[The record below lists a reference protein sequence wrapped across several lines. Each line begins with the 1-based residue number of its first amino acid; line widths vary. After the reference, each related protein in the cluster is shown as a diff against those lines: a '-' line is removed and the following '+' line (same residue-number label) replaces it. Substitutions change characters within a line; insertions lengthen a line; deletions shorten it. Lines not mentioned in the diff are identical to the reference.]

1 MSDIREI
8 SAALGDRAEEL
19 CRRYLPEGRREGSW
33 WLVGDIDGTPGRS
46 LILRLA
52 GPGSERPG
60 WWTDTATGERGDL
73 LDLIRHHHGGDMAC
87 ALKEAR
93 RLLALDPAPLP
104 CPAASC
110 GHASSGP
117 LSPSGRSVAARRLWA
132 LCEPLAGSAA
142 EAYLAARGIDR
153 QALGG
158 TAKSLRAHLGLWHR
172 DSGERLTL
180 PGLVAAVR
188 DDAGHIVGVH
198 KTFLDPNQ
206 PAKAPVE
213 SPRQSRG
220 AVHGIG
226 VRLGKP
232 APGGD
237 LLVGEGIETVL
248 SLRMAF
254 PHLPAVAALS
264 AGSLAAL
271 NLPWTPARLLIAADR
286 DRSRAGLR
294 CARTLMQRVREDGI
308 TAVMLIPKGGD
319 FNDDLLTFGPP
330 ALAAR
335 VQNQLRRRGEKTI

>member
-1 MSDIREI
+1 MGR
-8 SAALGDRAEEL
+8 ALR
-19 CRRYLPEGRREGSW
+19 
-33 WLVGDIDGTPGRS
+33 
-46 LILRLA
+46 
-52 GPGSERPG
+52 
-60 WWTDTATGERGDL
+60 
-73 LDLIRHHHGGDMAC
+73 
-87 ALKEAR
+87 EAR

-104 CPAASC
+104 CPAEPC
-110 GHASSGP
+110 GHASSCP
-117 LSPSGRSVAARRLWA
+117 QSPSGRGSAARRLWA
-132 LCEPLAGSAA
+132 LCGPLAGSHA
-142 EAYLAARGIDR
+142 EAYLAARGISG

-158 TAKSLRAHLGLWHR
+158 TTKSLRAHPGLWHR
-172 DSGERLTL
+172 DGGKRLTL

-198 KTFLDPNQ
+198 KTFLDPAR
-206 PAKAPVE
+206 PARARVE

-254 PHLPAVAALS
+254 PDLPAVAALS
-264 AGSLAAL
+264 AGSLATL

-286 DRSRAGLR
+286 DRPGLR

-308 TAVMLIPKGGD
+308 TAVVLLPKGGD
-319 FNDDLLTFGPP
+319 FNDDLLALGPP
-330 ALAAR
+330 ALTTR
-335 VQNQLRRRGEKTI
+335 VQNQLRRRGERAI

>member
-33 WLVGDIDGTPGRS
+33 WLVGDIDGAPGRS

-73 LDLIRHHHGGDMAC
+73 LDLMRHHHGGDMAC

-93 RLLALDPAPLP
+93 RLLDPAPLP
-104 CPAASC
+104 CPAGPS
-110 GHASSGP
+110 GRASSGP

-142 EAYLAARGIDR
+142 ETYLAARGIDR

-158 TAKSLRAHLGLWHR
+158 TAKSLRAHPGLWHR
-172 DSGERLTL
+172 DGGKRLTL

-188 DDAGHIVGVH
+188 DDAGHIVGIH
-198 KTFLDPNQ
+198 KTFLDPNR
-206 PAKAPVE
+206 PAKAAVE

-226 VRLGKP
+226 VRLGNP

-264 AGSLAAL
+264 AGSLATL

-286 DRSRAGLR
+286 DRPGLR

-308 TAVMLIPKGGD
+308 TAVVLLPKGGD

-335 VQNQLRRRGEKTI
+335 VQKQLKRRGERAI